1 MDSELKNI
9 MLWKV
14 RAIDPAAE
22 TSVGFWCHT
31 GRDAQLKAQELGLEG
46 YIDIEVD
53 MPLAYAS

>member
-1 MDSELKNI
+1 